1 LLIEILQRLEA
12 TVETDV
18 INWIT
23 RVGQHTTGVANA
35 NLIQKV
41 DIRFFSALFKI
52 TAACRNAHT
61 RAFRT

>member
-41 DIRFFSALFKI
+41 DIRFF
-52 TAACRNAHT
+52 
-61 RAFRT
+61 